1 MYDIHFKCDGGFIS
15 IWVALVIHLIVKPQ
29 RGGGNS
35 QALFALGEYSAA
47 GVEAEF
53 CGRDIETEQRH
64 MFAVAL
70 ESKVFERV
78 LPFIC
83 WLQQELFVSLSV
95 SWSKAV

>member
-35 QALFALGEYSAA
+35 QALFALDEYSAA
-47 GVEAEF
+47 GVEAAF

-70 ESKVFERV
+70 ESKMFGI

-83 WLQQELFVSLSV
+83 WLFVSISV
-95 SWSKAV
+95 YWSKAV